1 MMVLDPYVTFY
12 GLFVECGC
20 CSMLLY
26 DFYVLYVSYVV
37 PFIMS
42 VVIMLNNVVENVLKK
57 NTQVP
62 SIFITPNT

>member
-26 DFYVLYVSYVV
+26 DFYVIYVSYVA

-42 VVIMLNNVVENVLKK
+42 VCYTRLKCVSGGLS
-57 NTQVP
+57 NA
-62 SIFITPNT
+62 I